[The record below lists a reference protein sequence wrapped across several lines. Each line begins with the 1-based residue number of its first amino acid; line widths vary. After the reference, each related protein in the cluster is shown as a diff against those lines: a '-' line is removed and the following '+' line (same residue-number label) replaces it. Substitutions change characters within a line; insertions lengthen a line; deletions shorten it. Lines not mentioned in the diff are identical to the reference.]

1 MVTSPEQ
8 FTLSLRQLG
17 ISQAQLA
24 RHFGLFAVTV
34 SRWAHGHT
42 PIPGPA
48 RRWLELALAV
58 KRAAHI
64 PAKRGNLRMIKPRHA
79 AALAL
84 VGWYL
89 Q

>member
-1 MVTSPEQ
+1 MGPEQ

-17 ISQAQLA
+17 ISQVQLA
-24 RHFGLFAVTV
+24 RHFELSPTTV
-34 SRWAHGHT
+34 CRWAHGRT

-64 PAKRGNLRMIKPRHA
+64 PAKEGISE
-79 AALAL
+79 
-84 VGWYL
+84 
-89 Q
+89 